1 MQYVIVFAILL
12 LFLILFLQNKPI
24 IEALTNEED
33 SSPQEKYQQYANNNT
48 MILAEKNAA
57 NIEYLKSRLDR
68 WAIQKSKFSSVEAK
82 VDKNTDAI
90 KQMSQLATQHFS
102 NVTGITGTSST
113 PPAIKKLGSIGQN
126 AGNYINP
133 MTSTTTHISPS
144 RPDPTAP
151 LN

>member
-57 NIEYLKSRLDR
+57 NIEYLKSRGCRLPILTTLNKLFP
-68 WAIQKSKFSSVEAK
+68 WYPV
-82 VDKNTDAI
+82 
-90 KQMSQLATQHFS
+90 
-102 NVTGITGTSST
+102 SST
-113 PPAIKKLGSIGQN
+113 FHAEKEI
-126 AGNYINP
+126 
-133 MTSTTTHISPS
+133 M
-144 RPDPTAP
+144 
-151 LN
+151 

>member
-1 MQYVIVFAILL
+1 M
-12 LFLILFLQNKPI
+12 
-24 IEALTNEED
+24 ET
-33 SSPQEKYQQYANNNT
+33 
-48 MILAEKNAA
+48 
-57 NIEYLKSRLDR
+57 
-68 WAIQKSKFSSVEAK
+68 
-82 VDKNTDAI
+82 I

-113 PPAIKKLGSIGQN
+113 PPAIKKLSSIGLN
-126 AGNYINP
+126 AGNFINP